1 MFLYI
6 IDAEAIPQLSCFTV
20 RKKKRKKLDLAKKLV
35 QFPQMPNNKFG
46 SSFLQILEQKGQQF
60 NKKLKIKMEKW
71 ES

>member
-20 RKKKRKKLDLAKKLV
+20 RKKKKKLDLAKKWV